1 MKGVNSM
8 STDAQ
13 NIVHTDNSKPYRRV
27 LSATTL
33 SKDSVRNRLNEDVG
47 SIKVIMLDV
56 PSGRVAYAVLSVG
69 GFLGIGD
76 RYFAIPWESLTL
88 DEDRQ
93 CFVLDVDKKRLEN
106 APGFDKTNWPDMAD
120 TSWGQGVHKYWT
132 GRDDYGV
139 GAALKYDRES
149 ASMSDSKIFEKAREA
164 KRAID
169 GPEGEELRR
178 AERIG
183 RNPSINRDG
192 RVRNVSLSMRQAL

>member
-1 MKGVNSM
+1 M
-8 STDAQ
+8 STGAQ
-13 NIVHTDNSKPYRRV
+13 NIVHSDYSRPYRRV
-27 LSATTL
+27 LSASTL
-33 SKDSVRNRLNEDVG
+33 SKDSVRNRMNEDVG
-47 SIKVIMLDV
+47 SIKEIMLDV
-56 PSGRVAYAVLSVG
+56 PTGRVAYAVLSVG

-93 CFVLDVDKKRLEN
+93 CFVLDVDKRRLEN
-106 APGFDKTNWPDMAD
+106 APGFDKANWPDMAD

-139 GAALKYDRES
+139 GAALKYDQES
-149 ASMSDSKIFEKAREA
+149 ASVSDSKIFEKAQEA
-164 KRAID
+164 RRAID

-183 RNPSINRDG
+183 KEPIKK
-192 RVRNVSLSMRQAL
+192 

>member
-1 MKGVNSM
+1 
-8 STDAQ
+8 
-13 NIVHTDNSKPYRRV
+13 
-27 LSATTL
+27 
-33 SKDSVRNRLNEDVG
+33 
-47 SIKVIMLDV
+47 
-56 PSGRVAYAVLSVG
+56 
-69 GFLGIGD
+69 
-76 RYFAIPWESLTL
+76 L

-93 CFVLDVDKKRLEN
+93 CFVLDVDKNRLEN

-149 ASMSDSKIFEKAREA
+149 AAVSDSKIFEKAREA

-183 RNPSINRDG
+183 KEHIKK
-192 RVRNVSLSMRQAL
+192 